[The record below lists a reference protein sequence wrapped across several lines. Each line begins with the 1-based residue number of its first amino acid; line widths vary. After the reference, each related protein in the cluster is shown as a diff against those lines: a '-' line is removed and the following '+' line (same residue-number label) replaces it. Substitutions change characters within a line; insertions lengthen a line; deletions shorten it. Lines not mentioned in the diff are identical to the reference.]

1 MTTFCIAF
9 DETYL
14 SMGSPLDTF
23 VLPLR
28 VTTVSADAALLGC
41 AARTVLNAANYA
53 PPAIFTKIRQK
64 YKTGCERIRIL
75 TGWDTPST
83 AVKRFKNLMR

>member
-14 SMGSPLDTF
+14 SMGSPIDTF

-28 VTTVSADAALLGC
+28 VTAVGADAALLGC
-41 AARTVLNAANYA
+41 AAGTVRNAANYA
-53 PPAIFTKIRQK
+53 PPTILKNKTKIQ
-64 YKTGCERIRIL
+64 
-75 TGWDTPST
+75 
-83 AVKRFKNLMR
+83 N